1 MPSFAE
7 VTANKNFLSPLGYK
21 FVITRLPNVDYFCQ
35 SVEFPSVTLNSTSVP
50 NPFQKL
56 PVAGT
61 ELTYGNITINFK
73 IDEDLSN
80 YKEIYNWMLAL
91 GFPESYE
98 QYRSLADKSAV
109 DSQRIRSDAS
119 LVILSSSKN
128 PKHEIK
134 FFDIFPVGLSGM
146 KFDSTLSDVAY
157 LEANA
162 EFIYRMFTLDPTTTN
177 NFSSSQY

>member
-35 SVEFPSVTLNSTSVP
+35 SISFPTVTLGTATIP
-50 NPFQKL
+50 NPFQRI

-61 ELTYGNITINFK
+61 ELSYGNISVNFK
-73 IDEDLSN
+73 IDEDLTN

-98 QYRSLADKSAV
+98 QYKALADKSSV
-109 DSQRIRSDAS
+109 DAQRLRSDAS

-128 PKHEIK
+128 PKHEVK
-134 FFDIFPVGLSGM
+134 FLDIFPVGLTGM

-157 LEANA
+157 LEATA
-162 EFIYRMFTLDPTTTN
+162 EFAYRMFTLDPTTTTN
-177 NFSSSQY
+177 YPSYQ